1 MSEPNIIEINE
12 PVVETKKEEFTTEGL
27 SAPEIELAKKTGL
40 LKEPEEKK
48 DEKKEANADKVE
60 PKDEKEDSE
69 KLVTF
74 EDVET
79 NEKLLDKYSKNEKAL
94 YWKWKNDK
102 RKRQDAVAKVDELKA
117 ELELKQVKDNLSNT
131 KLKKIKEVLASDDV
145 TVEKINAII
154 GDIEEAKEKAEEKK
168 EPNEKVAQSQQERLM
183 ITEKVGL
190 SIYPNFEQAA
200 KLADEVVK
208 SDKTGTYGEILQKA
222 FLNEDIDPQ
231 ELVERIMN
239 IARLNPS
246 FGKLSEKKEKKE
258 VEVTKDARKVVSS
271 AALPSGSGKRN
282 VVEDDLT
289 VEDAAKLTTSQ
300 WLKLKKETRERLL
313 RGM

>member
-1 MSEPNIIEINE
+1 MSEPNVIEINE

-27 SAPEIELAKKTGL
+27 SEPEIELAKKTGL

-48 DEKKEANADKVE
+48 EINADKVE
-60 PKDEKEDSE
+60 PKVEEKEDSE

-168 EPNEKVAQSQQERLM
+168 EPNDRVAQSQQERLM

-208 SDKTGTYGEILQKA
+208 NDKTGTYGEILQKA

-282 VVEDDLT
+282 VV
-289 VEDAAKLTTSQ
+289 
-300 WLKLKKETRERLL
+300 
-313 RGM
+313 